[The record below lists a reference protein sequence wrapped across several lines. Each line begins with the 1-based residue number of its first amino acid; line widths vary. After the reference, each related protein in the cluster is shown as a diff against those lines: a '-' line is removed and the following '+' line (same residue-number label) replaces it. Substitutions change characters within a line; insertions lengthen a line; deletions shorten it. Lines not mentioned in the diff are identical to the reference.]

1 MYIFASI
8 CTTVAVM
15 FLLYLWVSGGDSAD
29 ASYNSAYAVI
39 FWMIECVGLIPLVL
53 TIYEIAKGFAGAKYS
68 VDGDGMTTYLG
79 KRIWHLAWSDISD
92 YGIVKAKISVSTSV
106 AFVYCTTVPLTV
118 KEKKNFLKDRG
129 KSFDTT
135 MYFQVCDREGVDEFL
150 QYVPDV
156 DRARILYSLRQYSE
170 LFQDE

>member
-1 MYIFASI
+1 
-8 CTTVAVM
+8 
-15 FLLYLWVSGGDSAD
+15 
-29 ASYNSAYAVI
+29 
-39 FWMIECVGLIPLVL
+39 
-53 TIYEIAKGFAGAKYS
+53 
-68 VDGDGMTTYLG
+68 
-79 KRIWHLAWSDISD
+79 
-92 YGIVKAKISVSTSV
+92 V
-106 AFVYCTTVPLTV
+106 AFIYCTTVPLTG